1 MSSPPP
7 NESTH
12 HTFHLPPV
20 ISVPTTPLG
29 AVQTMISLL
38 SPPASAQGA
47 PPPHATP
54 ASHAEI
60 SPDVPVHA
68 YAPPPPPTPPT
79 HIATDP
85 ADPALGSVSSH
96 GARASTP
103 PRGTARV
110 TRSYP
115 ALPELSHPPPRP
127 VPLPGADGRRLTA
140 HYADSETAWH
150 TRDDVDP
157 VRSPITAYYVPAW
170 PAADSSVGD
179 SSLDQTREKTVA
191 LRLKSTIDSATQ
203 ERDKAAQKAKW
214 TGLAL
219 NIALGLQVLM
229 GALTT
234 ALGAALS
241 GKNFRHRS
249 RYPSSA
255 VRQRSWQSYLARMR
269 GSNEPSTSLLRA
281 KALNHFLREIHA
293 FALDHGHEVGR
304 EWDDRVNGFRLG
316 LENMLGNQPGSVT
329 INTEA
334 AGFHPGAEKAGL
346 NGAGKYPTSA
356 TNAKLGFTTV

>member
-1 MSSPPP
+1 MSTPPP
-7 NESTH
+7 NASTEP
-12 HTFHLPPV
+12 TFHIPPV

-38 SPPASAQGA
+38 SPPAAAQGA
-47 PPPHATP
+47 PPPHPTP
-54 ASHAEI
+54 SSPAEI

-68 YAPPPPPTPPT
+68 SAPPAPAPPPPT

-85 ADPALGSVSSH
+85 ADPAPASISSH
-96 GARASTP
+96 SGRPYTP

-115 ALPELSHPPPRP
+115 ALPEPAHPPPRP

-157 VRSPITAYYVPAW
+157 N
-170 PAADSSVGD
+170 
-179 SSLDQTREKTVA
+179 REKTVA
-191 LRLKSTIDSATQ
+191 LRLKPTIDAAIY

-241 GKNFRHRS
+241 GKNTSVAISILGGASTFV
-249 RYPSSA
+249 A
-255 VRQRSWQSYLARMR
+255 SYLARMR
-269 GSNEPSTSLLRA
+269 GSNEPQTSLLRA
-281 KALNHFLREIHA
+281 KALNHFLREIQA

-304 EWDDRVNGFRLG
+304 EWDEKVNGFRLG

-329 INTEA
+329 INAEA
-334 AGFHPGAEKAGL
+334 AGFNPGAEKAAL

>member
-1 MSSPPP
+1 MSTPPP
-7 NESTH
+7 NASTQP
-12 HTFHLPPV
+12 TFHIPPV

-38 SPPASAQGA
+38 SPPATAQGA
-47 PPPHATP
+47 PPPHAIP
-54 ASHAEI
+54 ASPVEI

-68 YAPPPPPTPPT
+68 SALPAPPPPPAPPT

-85 ADPALGSVSSH
+85 ADPALASVSSH
-96 GARASTP
+96 GARASYAPTRNC
-103 PRGTARV
+103 PRHALLPSAARAFAPTTASPKRLGILGT
-110 TRSYP
+110 
-115 ALPELSHPPPRP
+115 
-127 VPLPGADGRRLTA
+127 
-140 HYADSETAWH
+140 
-150 TRDDVDP
+150 DVDP
-157 VRSPITAYYVPAW
+157 I
-170 PAADSSVGD
+170 
-179 SSLDQTREKTVA
+179 REKTVA
-191 LRLKSTIDSATQ
+191 LRLKPTIDSATE

-241 GKNFRHRS
+241 GKNTSVAISILGGASTFV
-249 RYPSSA
+249 A
-255 VRQRSWQSYLARMR
+255 SYLARMR
-269 GSNEPSTSLLRA
+269 GSNEPQTSLLRA
-281 KALNHFLREIHA
+281 KALSHFLREIHA

-304 EWDDRVNGFRLG
+304 EWDDKVNGFRLG

-334 AGFHPGAEKAGL
+334 AGLSPGR
-346 NGAGKYPTSA
+346 
-356 TNAKLGFTTV
+356 

>member
-1 MSSPPP
+1 MSTPPP

-12 HTFHLPPV
+12 HTFHIPPV

-29 AVQTMISLL
+29 AVQTMMSLL

-54 ASHAEI
+54 ASPAQF
-60 SPDVPVHA
+60 SPDVPVQA
-68 YAPPPPPTPPT
+68 SAPPPPPAPPT

-85 ADPALGSVSSH
+85 TDPALGSVSSH

-157 VRSPITAYYVPAW
+157 
-170 PAADSSVGD
+170 
-179 SSLDQTREKTVA
+179 TREKTVA
-191 LRLKSTIDSATQ
+191 LRLKSTIESATQ

-241 GKNFRHRS
+241 GKNTSVAISILGGASTFV
-249 RYPSSA
+249 A
-255 VRQRSWQSYLARMR
+255 SYLARMR
-269 GSNEPSTSLLRA
+269 GSNEPQTSLLRA
-281 KALNHFLREIHA
+281 KALSHFLREIDA

-304 EWDDRVNGFRLG
+304 EWDDKVNGFRLG

-334 AGFHPGAEKAGL
+334 AGFNSGAEKAGL

>member
-1 MSSPPP
+1 MSTPPP

-12 HTFHLPPV
+12 HTFHIPPV

-38 SPPASAQGA
+38 SPPATAQGA
-47 PPPHATP
+47 PPPHAMPTSP
-54 ASHAEI
+54 AGI

-68 YAPPPPPTPPT
+68 SAPPPPPPPPAPPT

-85 ADPALGSVSSH
+85 VDPALGSVSSH
-96 GARASTP
+96 GPRASTP

-157 VRSPITAYYVPAW
+157 
-170 PAADSSVGD
+170 
-179 SSLDQTREKTVA
+179 TREKTVA
-191 LRLKSTIDSATQ
+191 LRLKSTIDSATV

-241 GKNFRHRS
+241 GKNTSVAISILGGASTFV
-249 RYPSSA
+249 A
-255 VRQRSWQSYLARMR
+255 SYLARMR
-269 GSNEPSTSLLRA
+269 GSNEPQTSLLRA

-304 EWDDRVNGFRLG
+304 EWDDKVNGFRLG

-334 AGFHPGAEKAGL
+334 AGFNPAHEKAGL
-346 NGAGKYPTSA
+346 NGAG
-356 TNAKLGFTTV
+356 